1 MVFVTGDTH
10 GDIKRFS
17 GSKLKGLTKNDTIIV
32 CGDFG
37 FIWDDSKTEQRNLKK
52 LAKKKYTICFID
64 GTHENFDRLMS
75 YKECEFKG
83 GRAHK
88 IADNIYHLMRGQV
101 YTIEGRR
108 IFTMGGGE
116 SPDIDYRYEQN
127 TWSKYEIPSKDEL
140 REGAENLEKA
150 DCNVDVIITHEPP
163 LKIKSFLNLQDEAE
177 SLKVSGLNTYFQE
190 LGQACKFDK
199 WFFGSM
205 HMDKFISNTYIAVFN
220 NVINIRT
227 GDILE

>member
-1 MVFVTGDTH
+1 
-10 GDIKRFS
+10 
-17 GSKLKGLTKNDTIIV
+17 
-32 CGDFG
+32 
-37 FIWDDSKTEQRNLKK
+37 
-52 LAKKKYTICFID
+52 
-64 GTHENFDRLMS
+64 
-75 YKECEFKG
+75 
-83 GRAHK
+83 
-88 IADNIYHLMRGQV
+88 
-101 YTIEGRR
+101 
-108 IFTMGGGE
+108 MGGGE

-127 TWSKYEIPSKDEL
+127 TWSKYEIPSKEEL

-163 LKIKSFLNLQDEAE
+163 LKIKSFLNLQDETE